1 MSNKESR
8 RVTISDSPSSQLTSK
23 IHKKYLALMIELT
36 IALFAN
42 RFTPSELS
50 GVKQLLPAENALIL
64 NNGRRIGYK
73 QLVLATGIK
82 HDFTQIKGFYEAL
95 EDPEHPVYASK
106 GKKI

>member
-1 MSNKESR
+1 M
-8 RVTISDSPSSQLTSK
+8 
-23 IHKKYLALMIELT
+23 
-36 IALFAN
+36 
-42 RFTPSELS
+42 S

-82 HDFTQIKGFYEAL
+82 HDFTQIKGFYDAL

-106 GKKI
+106 GKHIYLKIAQNSQNNLHTNTLFLPEMCF

>member
-1 MSNKESR
+1 MFPLHIFDLE
-8 RVTISDSPSSQLTSK
+8 VQIA
-23 IHKKYLALMIELT
+23 YLFDI
-36 IALFAN
+36 

-106 GKKI
+106 GKHILKLTQNTHF

>member
-1 MSNKESR
+1 VFDQPLNQIYSV
-8 RVTISDSPSSQLTSK
+8 RVP
-23 IHKKYLALMIELT
+23 YE
-36 IALFAN
+36 
-42 RFTPSELS
+42 
-50 GVKQLLPAENALIL
+50 LPAENALIL

-106 GKKI
+106 GKKIQYEI